1 MSDRKDFG
9 VLYGQ
14 KTTGEHDH
22 LLIYSSYQ
30 DSKESPQTGDFIVLT
45 PRDEDGGK
53 FLARVEAEVYD
64 EDPIFRSQDKTL
76 VAVHYARIAERELSE
91 RDKQKMFSYTY
102 KIKLL
107 GKFSSN
113 GIDFSTA
120 VRRLP
125 TVSYHARH
133 LTPREFETILNGVN
147 KQGIKIGKLCIG
159 DDIMFKEDD
168 NRWILFDI
176 QKLKEKRTMIFA
188 QSGFG
193 KTNLMKAM
201 IYHMVSDT
209 TYGKLIFDLNGE
221 YAFRGRKTY
230 GLADI
235 DEQKIKDNLVLYT
248 DKKLLPIY
256 NGKFT
261 FGGRVQ
267 INMHE
272 HLTIGDILAFSAGFS
287 EVMKSF
293 LLYLDSSQTKGFLK
307 NIDDYIKNPK
317 NIHRDFADFFGDIKV
332 DTKGVEKED
341 VSARKTV
348 MAIRKRVSNLIDEA
362 EHSVHSSK
370 SNMVENIFSQLKA
383 GKTVVVDLSL
393 RDNVEAS
400 ILSTILVRKLF
411 DNNKEHFTSQEEDKI
426 VNAVL
431 CVEEAQN
438 VLSEEFVK
446 SNANPFVR
454 VAKEGRKFGLGLI
467 AITQRPSAIS
477 EEIRTQ
483 AENFFTFHL
492 GNTDDIKAL
501 VRSNINF
508 DGVIS
513 RFIQTE
519 TIRGNCYMVTADQ
532 SFALP
537 LKIVNFEKL
546 VHKNVYSDFQFSKD
560 QL

>member
-1 MSDRKDFG
+1 MANDRHDFG

-14 KTTGEHDH
+14 KTIGEFDH
-22 LLIYSSYQ
+22 LLIYSSYE

-45 PRDEDGGK
+45 PRDEDGRK

-113 GIDFSTA
+113 GKDFSTA

-133 LTPREFETILNGVN
+133 LTPREFETILNGAN
-147 KQGIKIGKLCIG
+147 EKGIKIGKLCIG
-159 DDIMFKEDD
+159 DDIMFLKEEDKY
-168 NRWILFDI
+168 ILFDI
-176 QKLKEKRTMIFA
+176 EKLRERRTMIFA

-209 TYGKLIFDLNGE
+209 SYGKLIFDLNGE
-221 YAFRGRKTY
+221 YAFKGRKTY

-235 DEQKIKDNLVLYT
+235 KEQKIKDNLVLYS
-248 DKKLLPIY
+248 DKNWQRIEKGIY
-256 NGKFT
+256 KDKFT
-261 FGGRVQ
+261 FGGKVE

-272 HLTIGDILAFSAGFS
+272 HLTIGDILSFSAGFS

-293 LLYLDSSQTKGFLK
+293 LLYLDDNQAKNFLANINAYVADPTKLHKDFSDFWAEMK
-307 NIDDYIKNPK
+307 NK
-317 NIHRDFADFFGDIKV
+317 GD
-332 DTKGVEKED
+332 EA
-341 VSARKTV
+341 SAKKTIA
-348 MAIRKRVSNLIDEA
+348 AIRKRISFLIDETKGL
-362 EHSVHSSK
+362 HSQK
-370 SNMVENIFSQLKA
+370 SFLVENIFDQLKA

-393 RDNVEAS
+393 KDNVESS
-400 ILSTILVRKLF
+400 IISTILVRKLF
-411 DNNKEHFTSQEEDKI
+411 ENNKAHFTSQEDDKI

-492 GNTDDIKAL
+492 GNSDDIRAL
-501 VRSNINF
+501 TKSNINF
-508 DGVIS
+508 DGVIAK
-513 RFIQTE
+513 FIQTE
-519 TIRGNCYMVTADQ
+519 TIKGNCYMVTADQ

-537 LKIVNFEKL
+537 MKVVNFEKL
-546 VHKNVYSDFQFSKD
+546 VHKNVYTELQFPKE